1 MNINEV
7 TWQYISAHASDD
19 VARLALHPSKDP
31 QVDMAVALQQIAGRQ
46 KAKEKLPDWYATEGI
61 LYPKKVSM
69 EQCSSSQTAEYKAS
83 LVEGDSFADFS
94 GGFGVDTIALAR
106 KFDKGWY
113 VEPQEELC
121 ELFQHNCKVLDIN
134 NVNIIN
140 GTMEENLAAIGT
152 VDTIYLDPSR
162 RDTHGR
168 RVVSLADCTPNLP
181 EWKSA
186 LLERCN
192 TLMVKMSPMIDIFQ
206 TLRDLPETYAVH
218 VIAVEGECKEVVFL
232 LSRDNFPVNDIHRSR
247 DAIYRVRNSNP
258 IYRVRNS
265 NPIYRVRNSD
275 PVYRVRNSDPIYRV
289 RNSNPE
295 TDIIADGTDLLNET
309 TDAINRVPTIVAVD
323 IGKNAISRVV
333 TTLQTERTT
342 PPRIATE
349 LGAYLYE
356 PNAAV
361 MKAGIFNALSQQFQ
375 IAKLA
380 KNTNLFTANEL
391 HEDFPGRIF
400 RIEAVHEFHP
410 RKTAKELSHLE
421 NASIAVRNFPLS
433 AEELRKTLKIKNG
446 NACYLF
452 GCTLWDG
459 KKIILQTQKKQGE

>member
-1 MNINEV
+1 MNINEP
-7 TWQYISAHASDD
+7 TQQYIAAHSEDD

-46 KAKEKLPDWYATEGI
+46 KAKEKLPDWYATEVI
-61 LYPKKVSM
+61 LYPKKLSM

-83 LVEGDSFADFS
+83 LVGGDSFADFS
-94 GGFGVDTIALAR
+94 GGFGVDTVALAR
-106 KFDKGWY
+106 KFGKGWY

-140 GTMEENLAAIGT
+140 GTMEDNHAAIGP

-192 TLMVKMSPMIDIFQ
+192 ILMVKLSPMIDIFQ
-206 TLRDLPETYAVH
+206 TLRDLPETFAVH

-232 LSRDNFPVNDIHRSR
+232 LSRDNFPVNDIHRR
-247 DAIYRVRNSNP
+247 
-258 IYRVRNS
+258 
-265 NPIYRVRNSD
+265 
-275 PVYRVRNSDPIYRV
+275 
-289 RNSNPE
+289 
-295 TDIIADGTDLLNET
+295 
-309 TDAINRVPTIVAVD
+309 DAINRVPTIVAVD
-323 IGKNAISRVV
+323 IGKNAISRVE
-333 TTLQTERTT
+333 TTLETERST

-361 MKAGIFNALSQQFQ
+361 MKAGIFNALSQQFK
-375 IAKLA
+375 IEKLA
-380 KNTNLFTANEL
+380 KNTNLFTADEL
-391 HEDFPGRIF
+391 HEDFPGRVF

-410 RKTAKELSHLE
+410 RKTTKELSHLS

-446 NACYLF
+446 NTCYLF

>member
-1 MNINEV
+1 MNINES
-7 TWQYISAHASDD
+7 TRQFIAAHSEDD

-46 KAKEKLPDWYATEGI
+46 KAKEKLPEWYATEGV

-83 LVEGDSFADFS
+83 MVEGDSFADFS
-94 GGFGVDTIALAR
+94 GGFGVDTVALAR

-134 NVNIIN
+134 NVNIVN
-140 GTMEENLAAIGT
+140 GTMEENLAAIGP

-168 RVVSLADCTPNLP
+168 RVISLADCTPNLP

-192 TLMVKMSPMIDIFQ
+192 TLMVKLSPMIDIFQ

-218 VIAVEGECKEVVFL
+218 VVAVEGECKEVVFL
-232 LSRDNFPVNDIHRSR
+232 LTRR
-247 DAIYRVRNSNP
+247 DAPWHVS
-258 IYRVRNS
+258 
-265 NPIYRVRNSD
+265 
-275 PVYRVRNSDPIYRV
+275 
-289 RNSNPE
+289 
-295 TDIIADGTDLLNET
+295 T
-309 TDAINRVPTIVAVD
+309 TDPTIVAVD
-323 IGKNAISRVV
+323 INKNKAFRVE
-333 TTLQTERTT
+333 TTLDTERTT
-342 PPRIATE
+342 PPCIATE
-349 LGAYLYE
+349 LGAFLYE

-380 KNTNLFTANEL
+380 KNTNLFTADEL
-391 HEDFPGRIF
+391 HEDFPGRVF

-410 RKTAKELSHLE
+410 RKTAKELSHLA

>member
-19 VARLALHPSKDP
+19 VSHLALHPSKDP

-46 KAKEKLPDWYATEGI
+46 KAKEKLPDWYATKGI

-69 EQCSSSQTAEYKAS
+69 EQCSSSQTADYKAS

-94 GGFGVDTIALAR
+94 GGFGVDTVALAR

-134 NVNIIN
+134 NVNVIN
-140 GTMEENLAAIGT
+140 GTMEENLAPIGP
-152 VDTIYLDPSR
+152 VETIYLDPSR

-192 TLMVKMSPMIDIFQ
+192 ILIVKLSPMIDIFQ
-206 TLRDLPETYAVH
+206 TFRDLPETYAVH
-218 VIAVEGECKEVVFL
+218 VVAVEGECKEVVFL
-232 LSRDNFPVNDIHRSR
+232 LTRDNFPVNDILRR
-247 DAIYRVRNSNP
+247 DAIYRVRNS
-258 IYRVRNS
+258 
-265 NPIYRVRNSD
+265 D
-275 PVYRVRNSDPIYRV
+275 
-289 RNSNPE
+289 PE

-323 IGKNAISRVV
+323 IGKNAIFRVE
-333 TTLQTERTT
+333 TTLDTERTT

-361 MKAGIFNALSQQFQ
+361 MKAGIFNALSQQFH

-380 KNTNLFTANEL
+380 KNTNLFTADEL
-391 HEDFPGRIF
+391 HEDFPGRVF

-410 RKTAKELSHLE
+410 RKTAKELSHLAS
-421 NASIAVRNFPLS
+421 ASIAVRNFPLS

-446 NACYLF
+446 NTCYLF

>member
-1 MNINEV
+1 MNINES
-7 TWQYISAHASDD
+7 TWQYIAAHSDDD
-19 VARLALHPSKDP
+19 VAQLALHPAKDP

-61 LYPKKVSM
+61 LYPKKISM

-83 LVEGDSFADFS
+83 LVEGESFADFS
-94 GGFGVDTIALAR
+94 GGFGVDTVALAR

-140 GTMEENLAAIGT
+140 GTMEENLATIGPI
-152 VDTIYLDPSR
+152 DTIYLDPSR

-192 TLMVKMSPMIDIFQ
+192 TLMVKLSPMIDIFQ

-218 VIAVEGECKEVVFL
+218 VVAVEGECKEVVFL
-232 LSRDNFPVNDIHRSR
+232 LTRR
-247 DAIYRVRNSNP
+247 DASWHVS
-258 IYRVRNS
+258 
-265 NPIYRVRNSD
+265 
-275 PVYRVRNSDPIYRV
+275 
-289 RNSNPE
+289 
-295 TDIIADGTDLLNET
+295 T
-309 TDAINRVPTIVAVD
+309 TDPTIVAVD
-323 IGKNAISRVV
+323 INKIATTRVV

-380 KNTNLFTANEL
+380 KNTNLFTADEL
-391 HEDFPGRIF
+391 HEDFPGRVF

-410 RKTAKELSHLE
+410 RKTAKELSHLA

-459 KKIILQTQKKQGE
+459 KKIILQTQKKQVE

>member
-7 TWQYISAHASDD
+7 TWQYISGHASDD
-19 VARLALHPSKDP
+19 VARLALHPAKDP
-31 QVDMAVALQQIAGRQ
+31 QVDMAMALQQITGRQ
-46 KAKEKLPDWYATEGI
+46 KAKEKLPDWYATEGV

-69 EQCSSSQTAEYKAS
+69 EQCSSSQTADYKAS
-83 LVEGDSFADFS
+83 LVEGESFADFS
-94 GGFGVDTIALAR
+94 GGFGVDTVALAR

-134 NVNIIN
+134 NVNIVN
-140 GTMEENLAAIGT
+140 GTMEDNLATIGPI
-152 VDTIYLDPSR
+152 DTIYLDPSR

-192 TLMVKMSPMIDIFQ
+192 TLMVKLSPMIDIFQ

-218 VIAVEGECKEVVFL
+218 VVAVEGECKEVVFL
-232 LSRDNFPVNDIHRSR
+232 LSRDNFPVNDIHRR
-247 DAIYRVRNSNP
+247 DAIYRVRNSN
-258 IYRVRNS
+258 
-265 NPIYRVRNSD
+265 
-275 PVYRVRNSDPIYRV
+275 PIYRV

-323 IGKNAISRVV
+323 IGKNAISRVE
-333 TTLQTERTT
+333 TTLETERTT
-342 PPRIATE
+342 PPGIATE

-380 KNTNLFTANEL
+380 KNTNLFTADVL

-410 RKTAKELSHLE
+410 RKTAKELSHLA

-433 AEELRKTLKIKNG
+433 AEELRKTLKIKDG
-446 NACYLF
+446 NTCYLF

>member
-1 MNINEV
+1 MNINES
-7 TWQYISAHASDD
+7 TWQYIAAHSDD
-19 VARLALHPSKDP
+19 DVTHLALHPSKDP
-31 QVDMAVALQQIAGRQ
+31 QVDMAMALQQIAGRQ
-46 KAKEKLPDWYATEGI
+46 KAKEKLPEWYATEGV

-83 LVEGDSFADFS
+83 LVEGESFADFS

-134 NVNIIN
+134 NVNIIH
-140 GTMEENLAAIGT
+140 GTMEEHLAAIGP
-152 VDTIYLDPSR
+152 VNTIYIDPSR

-168 RVVSLADCTPNLP
+168 RVVSLADCTPNLLK
-181 EWKSA
+181 WKSA

-192 TLMVKMSPMIDIFQ
+192 TLMVKLSPMIDIFQ

-232 LSRDNFPVNDIHRSR
+232 LSRDNFPVNDIHRR
-247 DAIYRVRNSNP
+247 DA
-258 IYRVRNS
+258 
-265 NPIYRVRNSD
+265 
-275 PVYRVRNSDPIYRV
+275 IYRV

-323 IGKNAISRVV
+323 ICKNATSSVES
-333 TTLQTERTT
+333 TLETERTT

-380 KNTNLFTANEL
+380 KNTNLFTADEL
-391 HEDFPGRIF
+391 HEDFPGRVF

-410 RKTAKELSHLE
+410 RKTAKELSHLAS
-421 NASIAVRNFPLS
+421 ASIAVRNFPLS

-446 NACYLF
+446 NAGYLF

-459 KKIILQTQKKQGE
+459 KKIILLTQKKQGE

>member
-1 MNINEV
+1 MNINEK
-7 TWQYISAHASDD
+7 TWQYITAHSEDD
-19 VARLALHPSKDP
+19 VSLLALHPSKDP
-31 QVDMAVALQQIAGRQ
+31 QVDMPMALQQIAGRQ
-46 KAKEKLPDWYATEGI
+46 KAKEKLPEWYATEGI

-69 EQCSSSQTAEYKAS
+69 EQCSSSQTAAYKAS
-83 LVEGDSFADFS
+83 LVSGETFADFS
-94 GGFGVDTIALAR
+94 GGFGVDTVALAR
-106 KFDKGWY
+106 KFDKGYY

-134 NVNIIN
+134 NVHIVN
-140 GTMEENLAAIGT
+140 GTMEDHIAAIGP
-152 VDTIYLDPSR
+152 VDTLYLDPSR
-162 RDTHGR
+162 RDVHGR
-168 RVVSLADCTPNLP
+168 KVVALEDCVPNLL
-181 EWKSA
+181 EWKER
-186 LLERCN
+186 LLAKCH
-192 TLMVKMSPMIDIFQ
+192 TLMVKLSPMIDIFQ

-218 VIAVEGECKEVVFL
+218 VVAVEGECKEVVFL
-232 LSRDNFPVNDIHRSR
+232 LSRDNFPVNDIHRR
-247 DAIYRVRNSNP
+247 DA
-258 IYRVRNS
+258 
-265 NPIYRVRNSD
+265 
-275 PVYRVRNSDPIYRV
+275 IYRV

-323 IGKNAISRVV
+323 IGKNAISRVE

-380 KNTNLFTANEL
+380 KSTNLFTANEL

-410 RKTAKELSHLE
+410 RKTAKELSHL
-421 NASIAVRNFPLS
+421 ASANIAVRNFPLT
-433 AEELRKTLKIKNG
+433 AEELRKTLKIKDG
-446 NACYLF
+446 NSCYLF
-452 GCTLWDG
+452 GCTLWNG
-459 KKIILQTQKKQGE
+459 KKVVIRCVRP

>member
-1 MNINEV
+1 MNINES
-7 TWQYISAHASDD
+7 TRQYIAAHASDD

-46 KAKEKLPDWYATEGI
+46 KAKEKLPEWYATEGV

-94 GGFGVDTIALAR
+94 GGFGVDTVSLAR

-113 VEPQEELC
+113 VEPQQELC

-140 GTMEENLAAIGT
+140 GTMEDHIADIGP

-162 RDTHGR
+162 RDVHGR
-168 RVVSLADCTPNLP
+168 KVVALEDCVPNLL
-181 EWKSA
+181 EWKER
-186 LLERCN
+186 LLAKCN
-192 TLMVKMSPMIDIFQ
+192 TLMVKLSPMIDIFQ
-206 TLRDLPETYAVH
+206 TLRDMPETYAVH

-232 LSRDNFPVNDIHRSR
+232 LTRR
-247 DAIYRVRNSNP
+247 DAPWHDS
-258 IYRVRNS
+258 
-265 NPIYRVRNSD
+265 
-275 PVYRVRNSDPIYRV
+275 
-289 RNSNPE
+289 
-295 TDIIADGTDLLNET
+295 T
-309 TDAINRVPTIVAVD
+309 TDPTIIAVD
-323 IGKNAISRVV
+323 INKIKALSVE
-333 TTLQTERTT
+333 TTLETERTT
-342 PPRIATE
+342 PPHIATE

-391 HEDFPGRIF
+391 HEGFPGRIF

-410 RKTAKELSHLE
+410 RKTGKELSHLA
-421 NASIAVRNFPLS
+421 NASIAVRNFPMT
-433 AEELRKTLKIKNG
+433 AEELRKVLKIRDG
-446 NACYLF
+446 NAGYLF
-452 GCTLWDG
+452 GCTLWND
-459 KKIILQTQKKQGE
+459 KRVILQTNKIKGE

>member
-1 MNINEV
+1 MNINEP
-7 TWQYISAHASDD
+7 TRQYIAAHSDSD

-46 KAKEKLPDWYATEGI
+46 KAKEKLPEWYATEGV

-83 LVEGDSFADFS
+83 FVEGASFADFS
-94 GGFGVDTIALAR
+94 GGFGVDTVAFAK
-106 KFDKGWY
+106 KFAKGWY

-134 NVNIIN
+134 NVDIIN
-140 GTMEENLAAIGT
+140 GTMEDNLASIEHM
-152 VDTIYLDPSR
+152 DMIYLDPSR

-168 RVVSLADCTPNLP
+168 RVVSLTDCTPNLL

-192 TLMVKMSPMIDIFQ
+192 ILMVKMSPMIDIFQ

-218 VIAVEGECKEVVFL
+218 VVAVEGECKEVLFL
-232 LSRDNFPVNDIHRSR
+232 LSRR
-247 DAIYRVRNSNP
+247 DAPWHVS
-258 IYRVRNS
+258 
-265 NPIYRVRNSD
+265 
-275 PVYRVRNSDPIYRV
+275 
-289 RNSNPE
+289 
-295 TDIIADGTDLLNET
+295 T
-309 TDAINRVPTIVAVD
+309 TSPTILAVD
-323 IGKNAISRVV
+323 INKTATSCVE
-333 TTLQTERTT
+333 TTLETERTT
-342 PPRIATE
+342 PPHIATE
-349 LGAYLYE
+349 LGTFLYE

-361 MKAGIFNALSQQFQ
+361 MKAGIFNALSEQFQ

-380 KNTNLFTANEL
+380 KNTNLFTSNEL
-391 HEDFPGRIF
+391 HEIFPGRVF
-400 RIEAVHEFHP
+400 TIEAVHEFHP

-421 NASIAVRNFPLS
+421 SASIAVRNFPLT
-433 AEELRKTLKIKNG
+433 AEELRKTLKIKDG
-446 NACYLF
+446 NTCYLF

-459 KKIILQTQKKQGE
+459 RKVVVVGDKLAINY

>member
-1 MNINEV
+1 MRWKENNWQYSMNINES
-7 TWQYISAHASDD
+7 TKQYIAAHASDD
-19 VARLALHPSKDP
+19 VAHLALHPSKDP

-46 KAKEKLPDWYATEGI
+46 KAREKLPEWYAKEGI

-69 EQCSSSQTAEYKAS
+69 EQCSSSQTAAYKAT
-83 LVEGDSFADFS
+83 LVGGDSFADFS
-94 GGFGVDTIALAR
+94 GGFGVDTVALAR

-113 VEPQEELC
+113 VEPQKELC

-140 GTMEENLAAIGT
+140 GTMEDHIASIST
-152 VDTIYLDPSR
+152 VDAIYLDPSR
-162 RDTHGR
+162 RDVHGR
-168 RVVSLADCTPNLP
+168 KVVALEDCVPNLL
-181 EWKSA
+181 EWKER
-186 LLERCN
+186 LLAKCN
-192 TLMVKMSPMIDIFQ
+192 TLMVKLSPMINIFQ
-206 TLRDLPETYAVH
+206 TLRDMPETYAVH

-232 LSRDNFPVNDIHRSR
+232 LTRR
-247 DAIYRVRNSNP
+247 DAPWHDS
-258 IYRVRNS
+258 
-265 NPIYRVRNSD
+265 
-275 PVYRVRNSDPIYRV
+275 
-289 RNSNPE
+289 
-295 TDIIADGTDLLNET
+295 T
-309 TDAINRVPTIVAVD
+309 TDPTTIIAVD
-323 IGKNAISRVV
+323 INKVQALSVE
-333 TTLQTERTT
+333 TTLETERTT
-342 PPRIATE
+342 PPRIATA

-410 RKTAKELSHLE
+410 RKTGKELSHLA
-421 NASIAVRNFPLS
+421 NASIAVRNFPMTT
-433 AEELRKTLKIKNG
+433 EELRKVLKIKDG

-452 GCTLWDG
+452 GCTLWND
-459 KKIILQTQKKQGE
+459 KRVILQTNKKGE

>member
-1 MNINEV
+1 MIINEP
-7 TWQYISAHASDD
+7 TWLYIVAHSEDD
-19 VARLALHPSKDP
+19 VAHLALHPSKDP

-46 KAKEKLPDWYATEGI
+46 KAKEKLPEWYATEGV

-69 EQCSSSQTAEYKAS
+69 EQCSSSQTADYKAS
-83 LVEGDSFADFS
+83 LVEGESFADFS
-94 GGFGVDTIALAR
+94 GGFGVDTVALAR

-121 ELFQHNCKVLDIN
+121 ELFQHNCKILDIN
-134 NVNIIN
+134 NVNIIH
-140 GTMEENLAAIGT
+140 GTMEDNLAPIGP
-152 VDTIYLDPSR
+152 VETIYLDPSR

-192 TLMVKMSPMIDIFQ
+192 ILMVKLSPMIDIFQ
-206 TLRDLPETYAVH
+206 TLRDLPGTYAVH
-218 VIAVEGECKEVVFL
+218 VVAVEGECKEVVFL
-232 LSRDNFPVNDIHRSR
+232 LSRDNFPVNDIHRR
-247 DAIYRVRNSNP
+247 
-258 IYRVRNS
+258 
-265 NPIYRVRNSD
+265 
-275 PVYRVRNSDPIYRV
+275 
-289 RNSNPE
+289 
-295 TDIIADGTDLLNET
+295 
-309 TDAINRVPTIVAVD
+309 DAINRVPTIVAVD
-323 IGKNAISRVV
+323 IGKNAISRVE
-333 TTLQTERTT
+333 TTLDTERTT

-380 KNTNLFTANEL
+380 KNTNLFTADEL
-391 HEDFPGRIF
+391 HEDFPGRVF

-410 RKTAKELSHLE
+410 RKTTKELSHLS

-433 AEELRKTLKIKNG
+433 AEELRKTLKIKDG
-446 NACYLF
+446 NTCYLF

>member
-1 MNINEV
+1 MNINSP
-7 TWQYISAHASDD
+7 TLQYISAHASDD
-19 VARLALHPSKDP
+19 VAQLALHPSKDP

-46 KAKEKLPDWYATEGI
+46 KAKEKLPDWYATEGV

-69 EQCSSSQTAEYKAS
+69 EQCSSSQTAEYKAA
-83 LVEGDSFADFS
+83 LVGGETFADFS
-94 GGFGVDTIALAR
+94 GGFGVDTVALAR
-106 KFDKGWY
+106 KFGKGLY
-113 VEPQEELC
+113 VEPKEELC

-134 NVNIIN
+134 NVNIVN
-140 GTMEENLAAIGT
+140 GTMEEHLDTIGP

-168 RVVSLADCTPNLP
+168 RVVSLADCTPNLL
-181 EWKSA
+181 EWKER
-186 LLERCN
+186 LLAKCN
-192 TLMVKMSPMIDIFQ
+192 TLMVKLSPMIDIFQ

-218 VIAVEGECKEVVFL
+218 VVAVEGECKEVVFL
-232 LSRDNFPVNDIHRSR
+232 LTRR
-247 DAIYRVRNSNP
+247 DAPWHVS
-258 IYRVRNS
+258 
-265 NPIYRVRNSD
+265 
-275 PVYRVRNSDPIYRV
+275 
-289 RNSNPE
+289 
-295 TDIIADGTDLLNET
+295 T
-309 TDAINRVPTIVAVD
+309 TDPTIIAVD
-323 IGKNAISRVV
+323 INKIATFRVV

-342 PPRIATE
+342 PPRITTE

-380 KNTNLFTANEL
+380 KNTNLFTADEL
-391 HEDFPGRIF
+391 HEDFPGRVF

-410 RKTAKELSHLE
+410 RKTAKELSHLA

-433 AEELRKTLKIKNG
+433 AEELRKTLKIKDG
-446 NACYLF
+446 NTCYLF

>member
-1 MNINEV
+1 MNINEI

-46 KAKEKLPDWYATEGI
+46 KAKVKLPEWYATEGV

-83 LVEGDSFADFS
+83 LVGGETFADFS

-121 ELFQHNCKVLDIN
+121 NLFQHNSNLLGIHNMEV
-134 NVNIIN
+134 IN
-140 GTMEENLAAIGT
+140 GTMEEHLDDIGS

-192 TLMVKMSPMIDIFQ
+192 TLMVKLSPMIDIFQ

-218 VIAVEGECKEVVFL
+218 VVAVEGECKEVVFL
-232 LSRDNFPVNDIHRSR
+232 LSRDNFPVNDIHRQ
-247 DAIYRVRNSNP
+247 DAINRVRNSNP
-258 IYRVRNS
+258 IYCVRNS
-265 NPIYRVRNSD
+265 NPIN
-275 PVYRVRNSDPIYRV
+275 RVRNSDPIYRV

-309 TDAINRVPTIVAVD
+309 TDAINRVPTIAAVD
-323 IGKNAISRVV
+323 IGKDAIFRVES
-333 TTLQTERTT
+333 TLDTERST

-380 KNTNLFTANEL
+380 KNTNLFTADEL
-391 HEDFPGRIF
+391 HEDFPGHVF

-410 RKTAKELSHLE
+410 RKTTKELSHLE

-459 KKIILQTQKKQGE
+459 KKIILQTQKKQSE